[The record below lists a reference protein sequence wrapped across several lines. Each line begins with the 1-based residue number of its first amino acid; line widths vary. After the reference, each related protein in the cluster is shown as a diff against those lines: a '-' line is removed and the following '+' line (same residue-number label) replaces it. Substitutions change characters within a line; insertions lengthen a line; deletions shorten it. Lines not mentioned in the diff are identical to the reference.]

1 VLSRL
6 RQDYDAVFLGI
17 GLGGVNALGVDE
29 PPLAGVFDAIAY
41 IEKLRQARDLSQMPV
56 GHGVVVIG
64 GGMSAIDIASQVKR
78 LGAEDVTIVYRRGP
92 ENMGASHKEQAWAQ
106 TSGVRIKHWARP
118 LRLLGRDGVLT
129 AVEFEQ
135 TRLDSQGRLAGG
147 GDKFIVAADMVF
159 KAIGQMLIKDGLDG
173 NADVLEIRA
182 GRIAVDAER
191 RTSIPGVWAG
201 GDCVAGGQDLTVVA
215 VEDGKRAA
223 LSIDRHLRAVSKT
236 EVRHG

>member
-1 VLSRL
+1 
-6 RQDYDAVFLGI
+6 
-17 GLGGVNALGVDE
+17 
-29 PPLAGVFDAIAY
+29 
-41 IEKLRQARDLSQMPV
+41 MT
-56 GHGVVVIG
+56 
-64 GGMSAIDIASQVKR
+64 AIDIASQVKR

-92 ENMGASHKEQAWAQ
+92 ESMGASFKEQAWAQ

-118 LRLLGRDGVLT
+118 LRLLARHGTLT

-147 GDKFIVAADMVF
+147 GDKFTIAADMVF

-173 NADVLEIRA
+173 NADVLEMRA
-182 GRIAVDAER
+182 GRITVDAER
-191 RTSIPGVWAG
+191 RTSLPGVWAG

-223 LSIDRHLRAVSKT
+223 FSIDRHLRAVSKM
-236 EVRHG
+236 EVQHG